1 MLIGGIHLSPSIGK
15 MQCRGARHNPERK
28 FAWNRGLPMIDRL
41 EFIIA
46 LARESHFGRA
56 AEACRVSQPT
66 LSGGIKYLED
76 MFGVL
81 LVQRGSRFHG
91 FTPEGE
97 RVLEWARRIV
107 GDARA
112 MRQDIDALKR
122 GLVGHVKIAAIPTAL
137 AMTAMLTTPY
147 RAKHPSV
154 RFSIVSKTSIDVLR
168 LLDDLEVDGGLTY
181 LDHEP
186 VGRVNTVPLYYEEY
200 RLLTSAA
207 GAFGDRDT
215 VTWAEV
221 GQVPLCLLTP
231 DMQNRRIID
240 ALLRSAGQEP
250 SPTLESNS
258 MIVLFAHVRTGK
270 WASIMPAKLAETLGL
285 TDNVRAIPIVEP
297 AATHAGGLIVPHPAP
312 MTALIAAL
320 VTEARAL
327 ARVLGQTPS
336 EAGNAS
342 GNKSIRRLSRGA
354 KAVRF

>member
-1 MLIGGIHLSPSIGK
+1 
-15 MQCRGARHNPERK
+15 
-28 FAWNRGLPMIDRL
+28 MIDRL
-41 EFIIA
+41 EFILA

-56 AEACRVSQPT
+56 AEACGVSQPT
-66 LSGGIKYLED
+66 LSAGIKYLED
-76 MFGVL
+76 MFGVM

-107 GDARA
+107 GDSRA

-122 GLVGHVKIAAIPTAL
+122 GLAGHVRIAAIPTAL

-147 RAKHPSV
+147 RAKHPNV

-168 LLDDLEVDGGLTY
+168 LLDDLEVDAGLTY
-181 LDHEP
+181 LDNEP

-200 RLLTSAA
+200 RLLTSRS
-207 GAFGDRDT
+207 GALGERDT

-221 GQVPLCLLTP
+221 GEVPLCLLTP

-240 ALLRSAGQEP
+240 GLLRSAGQEP

-285 TDNVRAIPIVEP
+285 TDNVRSIPIIDP
-297 AATHAGGLIVPHPAP
+297 AATHAVGLIVPHREP
-312 MTALIAAL
+312 MTPLIAAL

-327 ARVLGQTPS
+327 AKVLGETS
-336 EAGNAS
+336 DLVKNAS
-342 GNKSIRRLSRGA
+342 ENKPVTGKRGSRSRN
-354 KAVRF
+354 KAGPKKLR